1 MKTNFCKKSNDVL
14 NIKDNLIVLGNN
26 METDQNIYNVDTF
39 RDKLRMEFLRYK
51 NSKNKGGR
59 ADHKMNLIDQI
70 RLSSFKIKIDIKEI
84 PLCYRIYIQQNRI
97 FEQDVYELFKDE
109 KQEHY
114 TTGLY
119 ESLTHVLQKIPEL
132 EQLIAQYETENIMSL
147 DSYRAEKVSLAR
159 ELEEYLRELISG
171 AESAFF
177 DEEIS
182 AEIYEKFTKVVN
194 AGFKLYDYWIDA
206 RL

>member
-119 ESLTHVLQKIPEL
+119 ESLSSTT
-132 EQLIAQYETENIMSL
+132 QLNM
-147 DSYRAEKVSLAR
+147 
-159 ELEEYLRELISG
+159 
-171 AESAFF
+171 
-177 DEEIS
+177 
-182 AEIYEKFTKVVN
+182 
-194 AGFKLYDYWIDA
+194 
-206 RL
+206 

>member
-97 FEQDVYELFKDE
+97 FEQDVYD
-109 KQEHY
+109 
-114 TTGLY
+114 
-119 ESLTHVLQKIPEL
+119 
-132 EQLIAQYETENIMSL
+132 
-147 DSYRAEKVSLAR
+147 
-159 ELEEYLRELISG
+159 
-171 AESAFF
+171 
-177 DEEIS
+177 
-182 AEIYEKFTKVVN
+182 
-194 AGFKLYDYWIDA
+194 
-206 RL
+206 

>member
-119 ESLTHVLQKIPEL
+119 ESLAHVLQKIPEL
-132 EQLIAQYETENIMSL
+132 EQLIAQYETENIM
-147 DSYRAEKVSLAR
+147 
-159 ELEEYLRELISG
+159 
-171 AESAFF
+171 
-177 DEEIS
+177 
-182 AEIYEKFTKVVN
+182 
-194 AGFKLYDYWIDA
+194 
-206 RL
+206 